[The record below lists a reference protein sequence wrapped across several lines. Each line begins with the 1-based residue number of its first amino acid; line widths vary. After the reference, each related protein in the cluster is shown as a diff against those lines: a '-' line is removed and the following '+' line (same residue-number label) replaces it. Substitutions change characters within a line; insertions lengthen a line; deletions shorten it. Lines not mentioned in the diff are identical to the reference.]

1 MSAVSSSL
9 EPIPA
14 GSTKLPWVAPIS
26 TFLLVGVNQTFA
38 SFDLNFWALLLL
50 LACGALGAGL
60 QLIPQKAKAWD
71 PPPTSSQATLKQT
84 IVKTRILVYVS
95 LIVLPGIIFMTGEPF
110 RKRFPPQVDNYI
122 SDYVKGKKNR
132 NLYVFLP
139 KERENVQQAF
149 FYVGKYEPAPKM
161 SETNGVGRTGI
172 NLPEG
177 AGMKGELYVV
187 PTAKIIE
194 DIFNEELLPK
204 IYLVLTG
211 LVAVVAIFIF
221 AIFFMEIVGGM
232 MCEREQRAR

>member
-71 PPPTSSQATLKQT
+71 PPPTPSQATLKQT

-122 SDYVKGKKNR
+122 SDYVKEKKNR

-139 KERENVQQAF
+139 KETGKCSASIFLCWKVRTCPQNVGDKRRRAHRNKF
-149 FYVGKYEPAPKM
+149 A
-161 SETNGVGRTGI
+161 GRRR
-172 NLPEG
+172 
-177 AGMKGELYVV
+177 
-187 PTAKIIE
+187 
-194 DIFNEELLPK
+194 NE
-204 IYLVLTG
+204 
-211 LVAVVAIFIF
+211 
-221 AIFFMEIVGGM
+221 
-232 MCEREQRAR
+232 R